1 MINVPDYICGHKHVG
16 FHVYIYIYTISLL
29 VPEMVGL
36 VELLPCN
43 AVEPENNGNQNK
55 ELASE
60 LAV

>member
-1 MINVPDYICGHKHVG
+1 M
-16 FHVYIYIYTISLL
+16 FIYIYTISLL